1 MPKPAP
7 ASQHRPRKAPRA
19 AIAPLVAVL
28 SACAVA
34 GAVAATLA
42 PSEARGWVVAV
53 VLTAWVALAVTLATA
68 HGVTRRARRSASA
81 KGAEAERLKTS
92 LAALETDTAHTADVA
107 LPALIQ
113 LVRGGVK
120 AADALGRV
128 PLPRSPRQRKL
139 LHVLATTV
147 EGQAQQ
153 TAALRTESTRVHDE
167 LGAEN
172 ARLREELHALSSEV
186 DRFTRETLPGVVARL
201 RDGESGATVQSEVY
215 LPEQP
220 LLRASVEAVL
230 RELALSERRALA
242 ATTAS
247 AKALSRVQAKSVSM
261 LADLRTMQERHGEE
275 VFGDLLKLDHSTSQ
289 LGLMTDR
296 LALLMGGRPSRAWN
310 RPIVMESILRGA
322 VGRIA
327 AYQRVRLHCSS
338 NVSISGFAAEGV
350 MHLLAELM
358 DNAANFS
365 PPIDEV
371 HVYVEERGTGI
382 VVTIEDSGLKMAD
395 AAMRRA
401 ADSVA
406 GRTTDL
412 ATLQGTRLG
421 LAVVGR
427 LALKHRISVNYRPSS
442 RGGTG
447 VVVLL
452 PRHLIAQE
460 PRENHPAPVQR
471 AVAAPASA
479 EQAPAPTP
487 PAPAQPS
494 PASPAPEPAPAPA
507 APSYPTPPAAPAH
520 PAPPAAPEPTPV
532 QPSPSYTPPPATPA
546 PLTPSGPG
554 ADAPAAVTPPV
565 PAPAENHLVVRPR
578 EHGREAP
585 GPAVSSTPGGLPVRT
600 PGRTMAEADRERGR
614 HRGSPAPAA
623 PGDPRGNAPRTS
635 PPRSAGQQFGAFRRG
650 TKPASKPGGSPEG
663 SPGGAPGHPEGRV
676 GDPDGR
682 AEGPDG
688 GTVPP
693 TTAP

>member
-1 MPKPAP
+1 M
-7 ASQHRPRKAPRA
+7 KAPGA
-19 AIAPLVAVL
+19 ATAPLVAVL
-28 SACAVA
+28 SVLAVA
-34 GAVAATLA
+34 GAVAVLLA
-42 PSEARGWVVAV
+42 PSGARGWAVAV
-53 VLTAWVALAVTLATA
+53 VVTAWVVLAVALAVAHALA
-68 HGVTRRARRSASA
+68 RRAQRAASA
-81 KGAEAERLKTS
+81 RTAEAERLKTS
-92 LAALETDTAHTADVA
+92 LTALEADTVHTADVA
-107 LPALIQ
+107 LPALLR
-113 LVRGGVK
+113 LVRGGVSV
-120 AADALGRV
+120 ADALGRV
-128 PLPRSPRQRKL
+128 PLPRGPRQRKL
-139 LHVLATTV
+139 LHVLAATV
-147 EGQAQQ
+147 EGQEQQ
-153 TAALRTESTRVHDE
+153 AAALRTESTRTHDE
-167 LGAEN
+167 LGREN
-172 ARLREELHALSSEV
+172 ARLRDELHALTAEV
-186 DRFTRETLPGVVARL
+186 ERFTRETLPSVAARL
-201 RDGESGATVQSEVY
+201 REGESGAAVQAEVY

-242 ATTAS
+242 AQTAS

-261 LADLRTMQERHGEE
+261 LADLRSMQERHSEE

-338 NVSISGFAAEGV
+338 NVAISGFAAEGV

-412 ATLQGTRLG
+412 AALQGTRLG

-460 PRENHPAPVQR
+460 SRESHAVAPAAPSLR
-471 AVAAPASA
+471 EPAAPAAPSPREA
-479 EQAPAPTP
+479 APAVPASTPAPAPTGTLTP
-487 PAPAQPS
+487 EPVSPERS
-494 PASPAPEPAPAPA
+494 PAEPVSPAPAPA
-507 APSYPTPPAAPAH
+507 TPSLPEAPA
-520 PAPPAAPEPTPV
+520 PAPPAPDP
-532 QPSPSYTPPPATPA
+532 
-546 PLTPSGPG
+546 
-554 ADAPAAVTPPV
+554 
-565 PAPAENHLVVRPR
+565 LVVRPR
-578 EHGREAP
+578 EPEQPSTR
-585 GPAVSSTPGGLPVRT
+585 PAAASTPGGLPVRT
-600 PGRTMAEADRERGR
+600 PGRTMGEAERERGR
-614 HRGSPAPAA
+614 HRGAPAPTSSA
-623 PGDPRGNAPRTS
+623 GPRGDTPRATPPRT
-635 PPRSAGQQFGAFRRG
+635 AGQQFGAFQRGRRPQG
-650 TKPASKPGGSPEG
+650 TASAAAAAEQ
-663 SPGGAPGHPEGRV
+663 
-676 GDPDGR
+676 PDS
-682 AEGPDG
+682 

-693 TTAP
+693 PPPSSAP

>member
-1 MPKPAP
+1 M
-7 ASQHRPRKAPRA
+7 KAPGA
-19 AIAPLVAVL
+19 ATAPLVAVL
-28 SACAVA
+28 SVLAVA
-34 GAVAATLA
+34 GAVAVLLA
-42 PSEARGWVVAV
+42 PSGARGWAVAV
-53 VLTAWVALAVTLATA
+53 VVTAWVVLAVTLAAA
-68 HGVTRRARRSASA
+68 HTIARRTQRAASA
-81 KGAEAERLKTS
+81 RNAEAERLKTS
-92 LAALETDTAHTADVA
+92 LTALEADTAHTADVA
-107 LPALIQ
+107 LPALLQ
-113 LVRGGVK
+113 LVRGGVP
-120 AADALGRV
+120 ADEALGRV
-128 PLPRSPRQRKL
+128 PLPRGPRQRKL
-139 LHVLATTV
+139 LHALAATV
-147 EGQAQQ
+147 EGQERQ
-153 TAALRTESTRVHDE
+153 TAALRTESTRIHDE
-167 LGAEN
+167 LGREN
-172 ARLREELHALSSEV
+172 ARLRDELHALTSEV
-186 DRFTRETLPGVVARL
+186 ERFTRETLPSVAARL
-201 RDGESGATVQSEVY
+201 REGESGAAVQAEVY
-215 LPEQP
+215 LPDQP

-242 ATTAS
+242 AQTAS

-338 NVSISGFAAEGV
+338 KVAISGFAAEGV

-382 VVTIEDSGLKMAD
+382 VVTIEDSGLKMAE

-406 GRTTDL
+406 GRLTDL
-412 ATLQGTRLG
+412 AALQGTRLG

-460 PRENHPAPVQR
+460 SRESH
-471 AVAAPASA
+471 AVVPSLREATASA
-479 EQAPAPTP
+479 APAPTAGPGAPVTPTTPALPGPEPVTPLGTPALAPP
-487 PAPAQPS
+487 PAASAPATP
-494 PASPAPEPAPAPA
+494 PPPLAPAPAPA
-507 APSYPTPPAAPAH
+507 AAAAPT
-520 PAPPAAPEPTPV
+520 APSLPEAV
-532 QPSPSYTPPPATPA
+532 
-546 PLTPSGPG
+546 
-554 ADAPAAVTPPV
+554 APAADP
-565 PAPAENHLVVRPR
+565 LVARPR
-578 EHGREAP
+578 EP
-585 GPAVSSTPGGLPVRT
+585 QQPATRPAAASTPGGLPVRT
-600 PGRTMAEADRERGR
+600 PGRTMGEAERERGR
-614 HRGSPAPAA
+614 HRGAPAPTSAA
-623 PGDPRGNAPRTS
+623 NPRGDTPRATPPRT
-635 PPRSAGQQFGAFRRG
+635 AGQQFGAFQRGRRPQG
-650 TKPASKPGGSPEG
+650 NAAAAEQ
-663 SPGGAPGHPEGRV
+663 
-676 GDPDGR
+676 PD
-682 AEGPDG
+682 A

-693 TTAP
+693 PPTSAP

>member
-1 MPKPAP
+1 M
-7 ASQHRPRKAPRA
+7 KARGA
-19 AIAPLVAVL
+19 ATAPLVAVL
-28 SACAVA
+28 SVLAAA
-34 GAVAATLA
+34 GAVAVLLA
-42 PSEARGWVVAV
+42 PSGARGWAVAV
-53 VLTAWVALAVTLATA
+53 VVTAWVVLAVALAVAHALA
-68 HGVTRRARRSASA
+68 RRAQRAASA
-81 KGAEAERLKTS
+81 RTAEAERLKTS
-92 LAALETDTAHTADVA
+92 LTALEADTVHTADVA
-107 LPALIQ
+107 LPALLR
-113 LVRGGVK
+113 LVRGGVP

-128 PLPRSPRQRKL
+128 PLPRGPRQRKL
-139 LHVLATTV
+139 LHVLAATV
-147 EGQAQQ
+147 EGQEQQ
-153 TAALRTESTRVHDE
+153 TAALRTESTRTHDE
-167 LGAEN
+167 LGREN
-172 ARLREELHALSSEV
+172 ARLRDELHALTAEV
-186 DRFTRETLPGVVARL
+186 ERFTRETLPSVAARL
-201 RDGESGATVQSEVY
+201 REGESGAAVQAEVY

-242 ATTAS
+242 AQTAS

-261 LADLRTMQERHGEE
+261 LADLRSMQERHSEE

-338 NVSISGFAAEGV
+338 NVAISGFAAEGV

-412 ATLQGTRLG
+412 AALQGTRLG

-460 PRENHPAPVQR
+460 SRESHTV
-471 AVAAPASA
+471 
-479 EQAPAPTP
+479 
-487 PAPAQPS
+487 
-494 PASPAPEPAPAPA
+494 APA
-507 APSYPTPPAAPAH
+507 APSLREPAAPAAPSPREGAPAVPASTPAPAPTVTLTPEPVSPERSPAEPVSPAPVPATPSLPEAPA
-520 PAPPAAPEPTPV
+520 PAPPA
-532 QPSPSYTPPPATPA
+532 PA
-546 PLTPSGPG
+546 PLV
-554 ADAPAAVTPPV
+554 A
-565 PAPAENHLVVRPR
+565 RPR
-578 EHGREAP
+578 EPEQ
-585 GPAVSSTPGGLPVRT
+585 PAARPASPASTPGGLPVRT
-600 PGRTMAEADRERGR
+600 PGRTMGEAERERGR
-614 HRGSPAPAA
+614 HRGAPAPTSSA
-623 PGDPRGNAPRTS
+623 DPRGDTPRATPPRT
-635 PPRSAGQQFGAFRRG
+635 AGQQFGAFQRGRRPQG
-650 TKPASKPGGSPEG
+650 TAPAAAAEQ
-663 SPGGAPGHPEGRV
+663 
-676 GDPDGR
+676 PD
-682 AEGPDG
+682 A

-693 TTAP
+693 PPPSSAP

>member
-7 ASQHRPRKAPRA
+7 ASPHRPTKTPRA

-28 SACAVA
+28 SASAVA
-34 GAVAATLA
+34 GSVAATLA

-53 VLTAWVALAVTLATA
+53 VLTAWVVLAVALTVA
-68 HGVTRRARRSASA
+68 HGVIRRARRSASDR
-81 KGAEAERLKTS
+81 GAEAERLTSS
-92 LAALETDTAHTADVA
+92 LAALETDTSHTADVA

-120 AADALGRV
+120 ATEALDRI

-147 EGQAQQ
+147 EGQERQ
-153 TAALRTESTRVHDE
+153 TVSLRTESTRVHDE
-167 LGAEN
+167 LGTEN
-172 ARLREELHALSSEV
+172 ARLRAELHALTSEV
-186 DRFTRETLPGVVARL
+186 ERFTRETLPGVVARL
-201 RDGESGATVQSEVY
+201 RDGESVATVQSEVY
-215 LPEQP
+215 LPDQP

-230 RELALSERRALA
+230 RELSLSERRALA

-261 LADLRTMQERHGEE
+261 LADLRSMQERHGEE

-406 GRTTDL
+406 GRMTDL

-460 PRENHPAPVQR
+460 PRENHPVPAPVHR
-471 AVAAPASA
+471 ASSAAVSA
-479 EQAPAPTP
+479 
-487 PAPAQPS
+487 
-494 PASPAPEPAPAPA
+494 
-507 APSYPTPPAAPAH
+507 TPPAAPAAPAAAPRTPAAAPAS
-520 PAPPAAPEPTPV
+520 PAPPLAPEPTPV
-532 QPSPSYTPPPATPA
+532 QPSPTPAPPSPSYTPPPAAPE
-546 PLTPSGPG
+546 PLTPSAPE
-554 ADAPAAVTPPV
+554 AVAPAAGTPQDPFAPPP
-565 PAPAENHLVVRPR
+565 PATAGDHLVVRPR
-578 EHGREAP
+578 EAGRKP
-585 GPAVSSTPGGLPVRT
+585 VRPAADSTPGGLPVRT
-600 PGRTMAEADRERGR
+600 PGRTMAESDRERGR
-614 HRGSPAPAA
+614 HRGSPAPASS
-623 PGDPRGNAPRTS
+623 GDPRGNTPRTS

-650 TKPASKPGGSPEG
+650 TKPDAGPGADAGRPEG
-663 SPGGAPGHPEGRV
+663 GT
-676 GDPDGR
+676 GDLDGR

-688 GTVPP
+688 GAVPP

>member
-1 MPKPAP
+1 M
-7 ASQHRPRKAPRA
+7 KAPGA
-19 AIAPLVAVL
+19 ATAPLVAVL
-28 SACAVA
+28 SVLAVA
-34 GAVAATLA
+34 GAVAVLLA
-42 PSEARGWVVAV
+42 PSGARGWAMAV
-53 VLTAWVALAVTLATA
+53 VVTAWVVLAVTLAVA
-68 HGVTRRARRSASA
+68 HTVARRAQRAASA
-81 KGAEAERLKTS
+81 RNAEAERLKTS
-92 LAALETDTAHTADVA
+92 LTALEADTAHTADVA
-107 LPALIQ
+107 LPALLQ
-113 LVRGGVK
+113 LVRGGVP
-120 AADALGRV
+120 ADEALGRV
-128 PLPRSPRQRKL
+128 PLPRGPRQRKL
-139 LHVLATTV
+139 LHALAATV
-147 EGQAQQ
+147 EGQERQ
-153 TAALRTESTRVHDE
+153 TAALRTESTRIHDE
-167 LGAEN
+167 LGREN
-172 ARLREELHALSSEV
+172 ARLRDELHALTSEV
-186 DRFTRETLPGVVARL
+186 ERFTRETLPSVAARL
-201 RDGESGATVQSEVY
+201 REGESGAAVQAEVY
-215 LPEQP
+215 LPDQP

-242 ATTAS
+242 AQTAS

-338 NVSISGFAAEGV
+338 KVAISGFAAEGV

-382 VVTIEDSGLKMAD
+382 VVTIEDSGLKMAE

-406 GRTTDL
+406 GRLTDL
-412 ATLQGTRLG
+412 AALQGTRLG

-460 PRENHPAPVQR
+460 SRESHAVVPSLREAAAAATPTPAPT
-471 AVAAPASA
+471 AVPAPAPA
-479 EQAPAPTP
+479 PAPAPTLTP
-487 PAPAQPS
+487 EPLSPEPATPLPAPVTPPPTPVPATPS
-494 PASPAPEPAPAPA
+494 LPEAVAPAAPMPAPAPA
-507 APSYPTPPAAPAH
+507 APD
-520 PAPPAAPEPTPV
+520 
-532 QPSPSYTPPPATPA
+532 
-546 PLTPSGPG
+546 PLV
-554 ADAPAAVTPPV
+554 A
-565 PAPAENHLVVRPR
+565 RPR
-578 EHGREAP
+578 ESQSAAR
-585 GPAVSSTPGGLPVRT
+585 PAAASTPGGLPVRT
-600 PGRTMAEADRERGR
+600 PGRTMGEAERERGR
-614 HRGSPAPAA
+614 HRGAPAPTSAA
-623 PGDPRGNAPRTS
+623 NPRGDTPRATPPRT
-635 PPRSAGQQFGAFRRG
+635 AGQQFGAFQRGRRPQG
-650 TKPASKPGGSPEG
+650 NAAAAEQ
-663 SPGGAPGHPEGRV
+663 
-676 GDPDGR
+676 PD
-682 AEGPDG
+682 A

-693 TTAP
+693 PPSSAP

>member
-1 MPKPAP
+1 MPEPVP
-7 ASQHRPRKAPRA
+7 ASQRRKPMKAPGA
-19 AIAPLVAVL
+19 ATAPLVAVL
-28 SACAVA
+28 SVLAVA
-34 GAVAATLA
+34 GAVAVVLA
-42 PSEARGWVVAV
+42 PSGARGWAVAV
-53 VLTAWVALAVTLATA
+53 MVTGWVVLAVALAVAHALA
-68 HGVTRRARRSASA
+68 RRAQRAASA
-81 KGAEAERLKTS
+81 RTAEAERLKTS
-92 LAALETDTAHTADVA
+92 LTALEADTVHTADVA
-107 LPALIQ
+107 LPALLR
-113 LVRGGVK
+113 LVRGGVP

-128 PLPRSPRQRKL
+128 PLPRGPRQRKL
-139 LHVLATTV
+139 LHVLAATV
-147 EGQAQQ
+147 EGQEQQ
-153 TAALRTESTRVHDE
+153 TAALRTESTRIHDE
-167 LGAEN
+167 LGREN
-172 ARLREELHALSSEV
+172 ARLRDELHALTSEV
-186 DRFTRETLPGVVARL
+186 ERFTRETLPSVAARL
-201 RDGESGATVQSEVY
+201 REGESGAAVQAEVY

-242 ATTAS
+242 AQTAS

-261 LADLRTMQERHGEE
+261 LADLRGMQERHSEE

-338 NVSISGFAAEGV
+338 NVAISGFAAEGV

-412 ATLQGTRLG
+412 AALQGTRLG

-460 PRENHPAPVQR
+460 SRESHAVTPGPREA
-471 AVAAPASA
+471 AAPATPSPREA
-479 EQAPAPTP
+479 AAPPAPAPTVTL
-487 PAPAQPS
+487 
-494 PASPAPEPAPAPA
+494 APEPVSPEPAGPVPTPVTPSLPEAPAPAPA
-507 APSYPTPPAAPAH
+507 PPAPD
-520 PAPPAAPEPTPV
+520 P
-532 QPSPSYTPPPATPA
+532 
-546 PLTPSGPG
+546 
-554 ADAPAAVTPPV
+554 
-565 PAPAENHLVVRPR
+565 LVVRPR
-578 EHGREAP
+578 EP
-585 GPAVSSTPGGLPVRT
+585 GQPAARPASPASTPGGLPVRT
-600 PGRTMAEADRERGR
+600 PGRTMGEAERERGR
-614 HRGSPAPAA
+614 HRGAPAPTSAA
-623 PGDPRGNAPRTS
+623 DPRGDTPRAAPPRT
-635 PPRSAGQQFGAFRRG
+635 AGQQFGAFQRGRRPQG
-650 TKPASKPGGSPEG
+650 TAAAAAAEQ
-663 SPGGAPGHPEGRV
+663 
-676 GDPDGR
+676 PD
-682 AEGPDG
+682 A

-693 TTAP
+693 PPPSSAP

>member
-1 MPKPAP
+1 MPEPVP
-7 ASQHRPRKAPRA
+7 ASQRRKPMKAPGA
-19 AIAPLVAVL
+19 ATAPLVAVL
-28 SACAVA
+28 SVLAVA
-34 GAVAATLA
+34 GAVAVVLA
-42 PSEARGWVVAV
+42 PSGARGWAVAV
-53 VLTAWVALAVTLATA
+53 VVTGWVVLAVALAAAHALA
-68 HGVTRRARRSASA
+68 RRAQRAASA
-81 KGAEAERLKTS
+81 RTAEAERLKTS
-92 LAALETDTAHTADVA
+92 LTALEADTVHTADVA
-107 LPALIQ
+107 LPALLR
-113 LVRGGVK
+113 LVRGGVP

-128 PLPRSPRQRKL
+128 PLPRGPRQRKL
-139 LHVLATTV
+139 LHVLAATV
-147 EGQAQQ
+147 EGQEQQ
-153 TAALRTESTRVHDE
+153 TAALRTESTRIHDE
-167 LGAEN
+167 LGREN
-172 ARLREELHALSSEV
+172 ARLRDELHALTSEV
-186 DRFTRETLPGVVARL
+186 ERFTRETLPSVAARL
-201 RDGESGATVQSEVY
+201 REGESGAAVQAEVY

-242 ATTAS
+242 AQTAS

-261 LADLRTMQERHGEE
+261 LADLRSMQERHSEE

-338 NVSISGFAAEGV
+338 NVAISGFAAEGV

-412 ATLQGTRLG
+412 AALQGTRLG

-460 PRENHPAPVQR
+460 SRESHAVAPSLR
-471 AVAAPASA
+471 EAAPAAPSPREAAPAVPASA
-479 EQAPAPTP
+479 PAPAPTVTLTP
-487 PAPAQPS
+487 EPVSPEPS
-494 PASPAPEPAPAPA
+494 PVEPVSPVPTPVTPSLPEAPDPAPAPA
-507 APSYPTPPAAPAH
+507 PPAPD
-520 PAPPAAPEPTPV
+520 P
-532 QPSPSYTPPPATPA
+532 
-546 PLTPSGPG
+546 
-554 ADAPAAVTPPV
+554 
-565 PAPAENHLVVRPR
+565 LVVRPR
-578 EHGREAP
+578 EPEQ
-585 GPAVSSTPGGLPVRT
+585 PAARPASPASTPGGLPVRT
-600 PGRTMAEADRERGR
+600 PGRTMGEAERERGR
-614 HRGSPAPAA
+614 HRGAPAPTSAA
-623 PGDPRGNAPRTS
+623 GPRGDTPRATPPRT
-635 PPRSAGQQFGAFRRG
+635 AGQQFGAFQRGRRPQG
-650 TKPASKPGGSPEG
+650 NTAANAEQ
-663 SPGGAPGHPEGRV
+663 
-676 GDPDGR
+676 PD
-682 AEGPDG
+682 A
-688 GTVPP
+688 GTVPSP
-693 TTAP
+693 PPSSAP

>member
-1 MPKPAP
+1 MPEPVP
-7 ASQHRPRKAPRA
+7 ASQRRKPMKAPGA
-19 AIAPLVAVL
+19 ATAPLVAVL
-28 SACAVA
+28 SVLAVA
-34 GAVAATLA
+34 GAVAVVLA
-42 PSEARGWVVAV
+42 PSGARGWAVAV
-53 VLTAWVALAVTLATA
+53 VVTGWVVLAVALGVAHTLA
-68 HGVTRRARRSASA
+68 RRAQRAASA
-81 KGAEAERLKTS
+81 RTAEAERLKTS
-92 LAALETDTAHTADVA
+92 LTALEADTVHTVDVA
-107 LPALIQ
+107 LPALLR
-113 LVRGGVK
+113 LVRGGVP
-120 AADALGRV
+120 AADALGRI
-128 PLPRSPRQRKL
+128 PLPRGPRQRKL
-139 LHVLATTV
+139 LHVLAATV
-147 EGQAQQ
+147 EGQEQQ
-153 TAALRTESTRVHDE
+153 TAALRTESTRIHDE
-167 LGAEN
+167 LGREN
-172 ARLREELHALSSEV
+172 ARLREELHALTSEV
-186 DRFTRETLPGVVARL
+186 ERFTRETLPSVAARL
-201 RDGESGATVQSEVY
+201 REGESGAAVQAEVY

-242 ATTAS
+242 AQTAS

-261 LADLRTMQERHGEE
+261 LADLRTMQERHSEE

-338 NVSISGFAAEGV
+338 NVAISGFAAEGV

-382 VVTIEDSGLKMAD
+382 VITIEDSGLKMAD

-401 ADSVA
+401 ADAVA

-412 ATLQGTRLG
+412 AALQGTRLG

-460 PRENHPAPVQR
+460 SRESHAVAPNPREAAAPSLR
-471 AVAAPASA
+471 EAAAPAAPAST
-479 EQAPAPTP
+479 PAPVPT
-487 PAPAQPS
+487 ATL
-494 PASPAPEPAPAPA
+494 APEPVSPEPAAPVPTPVTPSLPEAPAPAPA
-507 APSYPTPPAAPAH
+507 PPAPD
-520 PAPPAAPEPTPV
+520 P
-532 QPSPSYTPPPATPA
+532 
-546 PLTPSGPG
+546 
-554 ADAPAAVTPPV
+554 
-565 PAPAENHLVVRPR
+565 LVVRPR
-578 EHGREAP
+578 EPEQPAARPAAP
-585 GPAVSSTPGGLPVRT
+585 ASTPGGLPVRT
-600 PGRTMAEADRERGR
+600 PGRTMGEAERERGR
-614 HRGSPAPAA
+614 HRGAPAPTSAA
-623 PGDPRGNAPRTS
+623 DPRGDTPRATPPRT
-635 PPRSAGQQFGAFRRG
+635 AGQQFGAFQRGRRPQG
-650 TKPASKPGGSPEG
+650 TASAAAAEQPAP
-663 SPGGAPGHPEGRV
+663 
-676 GDPDGR
+676 
-682 AEGPDG
+682 

-693 TTAP
+693 PPPSSAP

>member
-7 ASQHRPRKAPRA
+7 ASQHRPTKTPRA

-28 SACAVA
+28 SASAVA
-34 GAVAATLA
+34 GSVTATLA

-53 VLTAWVALAVTLATA
+53 VLTAWVVLAVALTVA
-68 HGVTRRARRSASA
+68 HGVIRRARRSASDR
-81 KGAEAERLKTS
+81 GAEAERLTSS
-92 LAALETDTAHTADVA
+92 LAALETDTSHTADVA

-120 AADALGRV
+120 ATEALDRI

-139 LHVLATTV
+139 LHLLATTV
-147 EGQAQQ
+147 EGQERQ
-153 TAALRTESTRVHDE
+153 TVSLRTESTRVHDE
-167 LGAEN
+167 LGTEN
-172 ARLREELHALSSEV
+172 ARLREELHALTSEV
-186 DRFTRETLPGVVARL
+186 ERFTRETLPGVVARL

-230 RELALSERRALA
+230 RELSLSERRALA

-261 LADLRTMQERHGEE
+261 LADLRSMQERHGEE

-338 NVSISGFAAEGV
+338 SVSVSGFAAEGV

-406 GRTTDL
+406 GRMTDL

-460 PRENHPAPVQR
+460 PRENHPAPAHR
-471 AVAAPASA
+471 AAAAPA
-479 EQAPAPTP
+479 TP
-487 PAPAQPS
+487 PPT
-494 PASPAPEPAPAPA
+494 PASPAP
-507 APSYPTPPAAPAH
+507 AAPAS
-520 PAPPAAPEPTPV
+520 PAPPLAPEATPV
-532 QPSPSYTPPPATPA
+532 QPSPAPAPPPVTPA
-546 PLTPSGPG
+546 PLAPSLPEAVAPVAGTPQDPF
-554 ADAPAAVTPPV
+554 APPP
-565 PAPAENHLVVRPR
+565 PAPAGDHLVVRPR
-578 EHGREAP
+578 EPGRKSVR
-585 GPAVSSTPGGLPVRT
+585 PAANSTPGGLPVRT
-600 PGRTMAEADRERGR
+600 PGRTMAESDRERGR
-614 HRGSPAPAA
+614 HRGSPAPAS
-623 PGDPRGNAPRTS
+623 PGDPRGDTPRTS

-650 TKPASKPGGSPEG
+650 TKPTGTA
-663 SPGGAPGHPEGRV
+663 GAPEAGAGEPEGRS
-676 GDPDGR
+676 
-682 AEGPDG
+682 EGPDG
-688 GTVPP
+688 GSVPP

>member
-53 VLTAWVALAVTLATA
+53 VLTAWVALTVTLATA

-81 KGAEAERLKTS
+81 KGAEAEQLKAS

-128 PLPRSPRQRKL
+128 PLPRSPRQRKV

-153 TAALRTESTRVHDE
+153 AAALRTDSTRVHDE

-172 ARLREELHALSSEV
+172 ARLREELHALTSEV

-261 LADLRTMQERHGEE
+261 LADLRNMQERHGEE

-471 AVAAPASA
+471 AVAAPASVA
-479 EQAPAPTP
+479 QAPAPTP
-487 PAPAQPS
+487 PALPS
-494 PASPAPEPAPAPA
+494 PASPAPA
-507 APSYPTPPAAPAH
+507 YPTPHAAPAY
-520 PAPPAAPEPTPV
+520 PAPPVAPEPTPV
-532 QPSPSYTPPPATPA
+532 QPSPASTHPPATPA
-546 PLTPSGPG
+546 PLPPSVPEAG
-554 ADAPAAVTPPV
+554 APAAVTPP
-565 PAPAENHLVVRPR
+565 APATAANHFVVRPR
-578 EHGREAP
+578 EHGREAA

-614 HRGSPAPAA
+614 HRGSPAPAS

-635 PPRSAGQQFGAFRRG
+635 PPPSAGQQFGAFRRG
-650 TKPASKPGGSPEG
+650 TKPGGNPGGSTG
-663 SPGGAPGHPEGRV
+663 AGTGGRPEGRAA

-682 AEGPDG
+682 AEGPPDA

>member
-1 MPKPAP
+1 M
-7 ASQHRPRKAPRA
+7 KAPGA
-19 AIAPLVAVL
+19 ATAPLVAVL
-28 SACAVA
+28 SVLAVA
-34 GAVAATLA
+34 GAVAVVLA
-42 PSEARGWVVAV
+42 PSGARGWAVAV
-53 VLTAWVALAVTLATA
+53 VVTGWVVLAVALAVA
-68 HGVTRRARRSASA
+68 HALVRRAQRAASA
-81 KGAEAERLKTS
+81 RTAEAERLKTS
-92 LAALETDTAHTADVA
+92 LTALEADTVHTADVA
-107 LPALIQ
+107 LPALLR
-113 LVRGGVK
+113 LVRGGVP

-128 PLPRSPRQRKL
+128 PLPRGPRQRKL
-139 LHVLATTV
+139 LHVLAATV
-147 EGQAQQ
+147 EGQEQQ
-153 TAALRTESTRVHDE
+153 AAALRTESTRTHDE
-167 LGAEN
+167 LGREN
-172 ARLREELHALSSEV
+172 ARLRDELHALTAEV
-186 DRFTRETLPGVVARL
+186 ERFTRETLPSVAARL
-201 RDGESGATVQSEVY
+201 REGESGAAVQAEVY

-220 LLRASVEAVL
+220 LLRACVEAVL

-242 ATTAS
+242 AQTAS

-338 NVSISGFAAEGV
+338 NVAISGFAAEGV

-412 ATLQGTRLG
+412 AALQGTRLG

-460 PRENHPAPVQR
+460 SRESHA
-471 AVAAPASA
+471 AAPAAPSLREA
-479 EQAPAPTP
+479 AAPAVPASTPAPAPTVTLTP
-487 PAPAQPS
+487 EPVS
-494 PASPAPEPAPAPA
+494 PELSPVEPVAPAPAPA
-507 APSYPTPPAAPAH
+507 PAPATPSLPEVPA
-520 PAPPAAPEPTPV
+520 PAPPAPD
-532 QPSPSYTPPPATPA
+532 
-546 PLTPSGPG
+546 PLV
-554 ADAPAAVTPPV
+554 A
-565 PAPAENHLVVRPR
+565 RPR
-578 EHGREAP
+578 EPEQ
-585 GPAVSSTPGGLPVRT
+585 PAARPASPASTPGGLPVRT
-600 PGRTMAEADRERGR
+600 PGRTMGEAERERGR
-614 HRGSPAPAA
+614 HRGAPAPTSSA
-623 PGDPRGNAPRTS
+623 DPRGDTPRATPPRT
-635 PPRSAGQQFGAFRRG
+635 AGQQFGAFQRGRRPQG
-650 TKPASKPGGSPEG
+650 TASAAAAEQ
-663 SPGGAPGHPEGRV
+663 
-676 GDPDGR
+676 PD
-682 AEGPDG
+682 A

-693 TTAP
+693 PPPSSAP

>member
-1 MPKPAP
+1 M
-7 ASQHRPRKAPRA
+7 KAPGA
-19 AIAPLVAVL
+19 ATAPLVAVL
-28 SACAVA
+28 SVLAVA
-34 GAVAATLA
+34 GAVAVFLA
-42 PSEARGWVVAV
+42 PSGARGWAVAV
-53 VLTAWVALAVTLATA
+53 VATAWVVLAVTLAVA
-68 HGVTRRARRSASA
+68 HTVARRNQRAASA
-81 KGAEAERLKTS
+81 RNAEAERLKTS
-92 LAALETDTAHTADVA
+92 LTALEADTAHTADVA
-107 LPALIQ
+107 LPALLQ
-113 LVRGGVK
+113 LVRGGVP
-120 AADALGRV
+120 ANEALGRV
-128 PLPRSPRQRKL
+128 PLPRGPRQRKL
-139 LHVLATTV
+139 LHALAATV
-147 EGQAQQ
+147 EGQEQQ
-153 TAALRTESTRVHDE
+153 TAALRTESTRIHDE
-167 LGAEN
+167 LGREN
-172 ARLREELHALSSEV
+172 ARLRDELHALTSEV
-186 DRFTRETLPGVVARL
+186 ERFTRETLPSVAARL
-201 RDGESGATVQSEVY
+201 REGESGAAVQAEVY
-215 LPEQP
+215 LPDQP

-242 ATTAS
+242 AQTAS

-275 VFGDLLKLDHSTSQ
+275 VFGDLLKLDHGTSQ

-338 NVSISGFAAEGV
+338 KVAISGFAAEGV

-406 GRTTDL
+406 GRLTDL
-412 ATLQGTRLG
+412 AALQGTRLG

-460 PRENHPAPVQR
+460 SRESHAVVPSLREAAAAATPTPAPTAGPGAPVTPT
-471 AVAAPASA
+471 APAIPVPEPVTPPGTPALAPPPAASAPATPPPPLAPAPAAAPA
-479 EQAPAPTP
+479 
-487 PAPAQPS
+487 PAPATPS
-494 PASPAPEPAPAPA
+494 LPEAVAPAAPMPAPAPA
-507 APSYPTPPAAPAH
+507 APD
-520 PAPPAAPEPTPV
+520 
-532 QPSPSYTPPPATPA
+532 
-546 PLTPSGPG
+546 PLV
-554 ADAPAAVTPPV
+554 A
-565 PAPAENHLVVRPR
+565 RPR
-578 EHGREAP
+578 EP
-585 GPAVSSTPGGLPVRT
+585 QQPATRPAAASTPGGLPVRT
-600 PGRTMAEADRERGR
+600 PGRTMGEAERERGR
-614 HRGSPAPAA
+614 HRGAPAPASA
-623 PGDPRGNAPRTS
+623 ANPRGDTPRATPPRT
-635 PPRSAGQQFGAFRRG
+635 AGQQFGAFQRGRRPQG
-650 TKPASKPGGSPEG
+650 NAAAAEQ
-663 SPGGAPGHPEGRV
+663 
-676 GDPDGR
+676 PD
-682 AEGPDG
+682 A

-693 TTAP
+693 PSSAP

>member
-1 MPKPAP
+1 M
-7 ASQHRPRKAPRA
+7 KAPGA
-19 AIAPLVAVL
+19 ATAPLVAVL
-28 SACAVA
+28 SVFAVA
-34 GAVAATLA
+34 GAVAVFLA
-42 PSEARGWVVAV
+42 PSGARGWAVAV
-53 VLTAWVALAVTLATA
+53 VVTAWVVLAVTLAAA
-68 HGVTRRARRSASA
+68 HAIARRTERAASA
-81 KGAEAERLKTS
+81 RNAEAERLKTS
-92 LAALETDTAHTADVA
+92 LTALEADTAHTADVA
-107 LPALIQ
+107 LPALLQ
-113 LVRGGVK
+113 LVRGGVP
-120 AADALGRV
+120 ADEALGRV
-128 PLPRSPRQRKL
+128 PLPRGPRQRKL
-139 LHVLATTV
+139 LHALAATV
-147 EGQAQQ
+147 EGQERQ
-153 TAALRTESTRVHDE
+153 TAALRTESTRIHDE
-167 LGAEN
+167 LGREN
-172 ARLREELHALSSEV
+172 ARLRDELHALTSEV
-186 DRFTRETLPGVVARL
+186 ERFTRETLPSVAARL
-201 RDGESGATVQSEVY
+201 REGESGAAVQAEVY
-215 LPEQP
+215 LPDQP

-242 ATTAS
+242 AQTAS

-338 NVSISGFAAEGV
+338 NVAISGFAAEGV

-406 GRTTDL
+406 GRLTDL
-412 ATLQGTRLG
+412 AALQGTRLG

-460 PRENHPAPVQR
+460 SRESHTVVPSLREAAAAATPTPAPT
-471 AVAAPASA
+471 AVP
-479 EQAPAPTP
+479 APAPTGTLTPEPVSPEPLSPVPAPVTPP
-487 PAPAQPS
+487 PAPVPATPS
-494 PASPAPEPAPAPA
+494 LPEAVAPAAPMPAPAPA
-507 APSYPTPPAAPAH
+507 APDP
-520 PAPPAAPEPTPV
+520 
-532 QPSPSYTPPPATPA
+532 
-546 PLTPSGPG
+546 
-554 ADAPAAVTPPV
+554 
-565 PAPAENHLVVRPR
+565 LVVRPR
-578 EHGREAP
+578 EP
-585 GPAVSSTPGGLPVRT
+585 QQPAARPAAASTPGGLPVRT
-600 PGRTMAEADRERGR
+600 PGRTMGEAERERGR
-614 HRGSPAPAA
+614 HRGAPAPTSAA
-623 PGDPRGNAPRTS
+623 NPRGDTPRATPPRT
-635 PPRSAGQQFGAFRRG
+635 AGQQFGAFQRGRR
-650 TKPASKPGGSPEG
+650 PQDNAAAAEQ
-663 SPGGAPGHPEGRV
+663 
-676 GDPDGR
+676 PD
-682 AEGPDG
+682 A

-693 TTAP
+693 PQSSAP

>member
-1 MPKPAP
+1 MAKPVP
-7 ASQHRPRKAPRA
+7 ASQRRQSNAPKA
-19 AIAPLVAVL
+19 AIAPLVTVL
-28 SACAVA
+28 SVSGVA
-34 GAVAATLA
+34 GAVAVLLA
-42 PSEARGWVVAV
+42 PSEARGWAAV
-53 VLTAWVALAVTLATA
+53 VVTTAWVVLALALAVA
-68 HGVTRRARRSASA
+68 HQVTRRTLRTAAA
-81 KGAEAERLKTS
+81 QTAEAERLKAS
-92 LAALETDTAHTADVA
+92 LTALETDTAHTADVA
-107 LPALIQ
+107 LPALIR
-113 LVRGGVK
+113 LVRGGWK
-120 AADALGRV
+120 AADALGQV

-147 EGQAQQ
+147 EEQERQ
-153 TAALRTESTRVHDE
+153 TTALRTEGERFR
-167 LGAEN
+167 AESE
-172 ARLREELHALSSEV
+172 ALTAQLREELHALTSEV
-186 DRFTRETLPGVVARL
+186 ERFGRETLPTVTDRL
-201 RDGESGATVQSEVY
+201 REGESGAGVLTEVQ

-220 LLRASVEAVL
+220 VLRRPFEAVI
-230 RELALSERRALA
+230 RELALGERRALA

-261 LADLRTMQERHGEE
+261 LADLRSMQERHGEE

-310 RPIVMESILRGA
+310 KPIVMESILRGA

-338 NVSISGFAAEGV
+338 TVSISGFAAEGV

-406 GRTTDL
+406 GRMTDL

-460 PRENHPAPVQR
+460 TRENQQALGHHA
-471 AVAAPASA
+471 AAAPA
-479 EQAPAPTP
+479 APT
-487 PAPAQPS
+487 
-494 PASPAPEPAPAPA
+494 PAPAPA
-507 APSYPTPPAAPAH
+507 PVTSPAPVTPSLPDVVPGAVPETGPEPLAPAAH
-520 PAPPAAPEPTPV
+520 AAPTAVP
-532 QPSPSYTPPPATPA
+532 PPPAPLPA
-546 PLTPSGPG
+546 PSPTS
-554 ADAPAAVTPPV
+554 PPV
-565 PAPAENHLVVRPR
+565 TADEHLVVRPR
-578 EHGREAP
+578 REPESERGAAR
-585 GPAVSSTPGGLPVRT
+585 PAATGSTPGGLPVRT

-614 HRGSPAPAA
+614 HRGAPASPAV
-623 PGDPRGNAPRTS
+623 PRGDTPRTS
-635 PPRSAGQQFGAFRRG
+635 PPRSAGDQFGAFHRG
-650 TKPASKPGGSPEG
+650 RKSP
-663 SPGGAPGHPEGRV
+663 GAPG
-676 GDPDGR
+676 
-682 AEGPDG
+682 GPDS
-688 GTVPP
+688 P
-693 TTAP
+693 TAPPPSAP

>member
-1 MPKPAP
+1 M
-7 ASQHRPRKAPRA
+7 KAPGA
-19 AIAPLVAVL
+19 ATAPLVAVL
-28 SACAVA
+28 SVLAVA
-34 GAVAATLA
+34 GAVAVFLA
-42 PSEARGWVVAV
+42 PAGARGWAVAV
-53 VLTAWVALAVTLATA
+53 VVTGWVVLAVALAVAHALA
-68 HGVTRRARRSASA
+68 RRAQRAASA
-81 KGAEAERLKTS
+81 RTAEAERLKTS
-92 LAALETDTAHTADVA
+92 LTALEADTVHTADVA
-107 LPALIQ
+107 LPALLR
-113 LVRGGVK
+113 LVRGGVP

-128 PLPRSPRQRKL
+128 PLPRGPRQRKL
-139 LHVLATTV
+139 LHVLAATV
-147 EGQAQQ
+147 EGQEQQ
-153 TAALRTESTRVHDE
+153 AAALRTESTRTHDE
-167 LGAEN
+167 LGREN
-172 ARLREELHALSSEV
+172 ARLRDELHALTAEV
-186 DRFTRETLPGVVARL
+186 ERFTRETLPSVAARL
-201 RDGESGATVQSEVY
+201 REGESGAAVQAEVY

-242 ATTAS
+242 AQTAS

-338 NVSISGFAAEGV
+338 NVAISGFAAEGV

-412 ATLQGTRLG
+412 AALQGTRLG

-460 PRENHPAPVQR
+460 SRESH
-471 AVAAPASA
+471 AV
-479 EQAPAPTP
+479 
-487 PAPAQPS
+487 
-494 PASPAPEPAPAPA
+494 APA
-507 APSYPTPPAAPAH
+507 APSLREAAAPAVPASTPAPTVTLTPEPVSPEPSPMEPVAPAPAPVPATPSLPEAPA
-520 PAPPAAPEPTPV
+520 PAPPAPD
-532 QPSPSYTPPPATPA
+532 
-546 PLTPSGPG
+546 PL
-554 ADAPAAVTPPV
+554 VT
-565 PAPAENHLVVRPR
+565 RPR
-578 EHGREAP
+578 EPHR
-585 GPAVSSTPGGLPVRT
+585 PAARPASPASTPGGLPVRT
-600 PGRTMAEADRERGR
+600 PGRTMGEAERERGR
-614 HRGSPAPAA
+614 HRGAPAPTSSA
-623 PGDPRGNAPRTS
+623 DPRGDTPRATPPRT
-635 PPRSAGQQFGAFRRG
+635 AGQQFGAFQRGRRPQG
-650 TKPASKPGGSPEG
+650 TASAAAAEQ
-663 SPGGAPGHPEGRV
+663 
-676 GDPDGR
+676 PD
-682 AEGPDG
+682 A

-693 TTAP
+693 PPPSSAP